1 MCQLFKRSHCLTKW
15 TFWMKIYFCKQ
26 RWGGRKLIVERHL
39 FDLIKSIRR
48 IPKVHCLH
56 KTTLW
61 VRHGINNKPHIYWFI
76 HFIHSFVLTLK
87 SPIGEVVNL
96 AYMYT
101 YIHTTLLVGVLWQSK
116 ERNALWVNF
125 AGQRRNFRSASA
137 WWATQTGGAA
147 ACTSCY
153 VGKTGEKW
161 QTERKWGISWQ
172 SGKEDLDY
180 LGSLLMRY
188 FDEVSTLYRRIQCL
202 TIKSFNL

>member
-15 TFWMKIYFCKQ
+15 TFWLKIYFCKQ

-101 YIHTTLLVGVLWQSK
+101 YIHTTQREREKCIVGELCRTEKKLSFSISLMSNSNRRSCGVYKLLCWK
-116 ERNALWVNF
+116 NRREMTNRKKM
-125 AGQRRNFRSASA
+125 RNF
-137 WWATQTGGAA
+137 
-147 ACTSCY
+147 
-153 VGKTGEKW
+153 
-161 QTERKWGISWQ
+161 
-172 SGKEDLDY
+172 
-180 LGSLLMRY
+180 
-188 FDEVSTLYRRIQCL
+188 L
-202 TIKSFNL
+202 TIW